1 MKGVGVSHGI
11 VMGEVYV
18 DWKERLEIEKDYIDD
33 AEGEIERLNLAAA
46 TAGEEIKELYGAA
59 KNVVDQ
65 DEAGPDLYR
74 EHGVML
80 RDPEFLGEIKD
91 MIVNQNVN
99 AAWAVKN
106 VAEKFAKV
114 FENMDNDSLKARADD
129 VKDVAARMCRLL
141 MHIEGGD
148 SLRDSQDGLILV
160 CKSLGTAEM
169 SLMQKENIVGLA
181 CEEGTGGSHF
191 IIMARNCRKPA
202 VVGLSGIVDN
212 VYRGDFLIVDG
223 DRGLVYVNPDEE
235 TVARCRRLQEQE
247 KAFSKKLQDYVGR
260 PVRSADGI
268 PLKVYGNATSDQD
281 IRLVTEVGGH
291 GVGLYR
297 TEYIYLTR
305 DRLPTEG
312 EQFWEYKKTM
322 LAMKGRPVTF
332 RTLDIGGD
340 KVPPYLN
347 MPVEHNPALR
357 HRAIRYSLPRVD
369 IFRSQIKAL
378 LRAGAYGD
386 VSILLPLISSVGELR
401 VAKNIIDDVK
411 EELRKEEIAFNPE
424 TKVGVMIET
433 PSAAVISDF
442 IARECDFMSIGSND
456 LIQYTMAAD
465 RLAPS
470 LSYLYSPFSP
480 SVLRLVQ
487 TIIRNGEGAGK
498 PVSLCGE
505 MAGDP
510 LLSPILF
517 GMGLRIFS
525 MNPSEMLRTQWLLSQ
540 LKEEELRQ
548 CAREVLDLPTE
559 NEVRDYCERHFLRFS
574 SGAGGDGESDRPENG
589 GSEREK

>member
-1 MKGVGVSHGI
+1 M
-11 VMGEVYV
+11 
-18 DWKERLEIEKDYIDD
+18 
-33 AEGEIERLNLAAA
+33 
-46 TAGEEIKELYGAA
+46 
-59 KNVVDQ
+59 
-65 DEAGPDLYR
+65 
-74 EHGVML
+74 
-80 RDPEFLGEIKD
+80 
-91 MIVNQNVN
+91 
-99 AAWAVKN
+99 
-106 VAEKFAKV
+106 
-114 FENMDNDSLKARADD
+114 
-129 VKDVAARMCRLL
+129 
-141 MHIEGGD
+141 
-148 SLRDSQDGLILV
+148 
-160 CKSLGTAEM
+160 
-169 SLMQKENIVGLA
+169 
-181 CEEGTGGSHF
+181 
-191 IIMARNCRKPA
+191 
-202 VVGLSGIVDN
+202 
-212 VYRGDFLIVDG
+212 
-223 DRGLVYVNPDEE
+223 
-235 TVARCRRLQEQE
+235 
-247 KAFSKKLQDYVGR
+247 
-260 PVRSADGI
+260 
-268 PLKVYGNATSDQD
+268 
-281 IRLVTEVGGH
+281 
-291 GVGLYR
+291 
-297 TEYIYLTR
+297 
-305 DRLPTEG
+305 
-312 EQFWEYKKTM
+312 
-322 LAMKGRPVTF
+322 
-332 RTLDIGGD
+332 
-340 KVPPYLN
+340 
-347 MPVEHNPALR
+347 
-357 HRAIRYSLPRVD
+357 
-369 IFRSQIKAL
+369 
-378 LRAGAYGD
+378 
-386 VSILLPLISSVGELR
+386 SILLPLISSVGELR